1 MDKVMKESFFEANI
15 RIDEEFDNAQLA
27 AQSNKPDFDNAT
39 VKVLDLNFEVSKIK
53 KIIKKEQDG
62 PKESSGTKASAG
74 KDSSK
79 DAQTQK

>member
-1 MDKVMKESFFEANI
+1 MKESFFEANI

-27 AQSNKPDFDNAT
+27 AQSNKPDFDKAT
-39 VKVLDLNFEVSKIK
+39 VKVLDLKFDMSKIK
-53 KIIKKEQDG
+53 TNNKPKEQDG
-62 PKESSGTKASAG
+62 SKKSSGTKASAG

>member
-1 MDKVMKESFFEANI
+1 MKESFFEANI

-27 AQSNKPDFDNAT
+27 AQSNKPGDKAT
-39 VKVLDLNFEVSKIK
+39 VKVLDLKYEVSKIK

-62 PKESSGTKASAG
+62 SKKSSGTKASAG

>member
-1 MDKVMKESFFEANI
+1 MKESFFEANI

-27 AQSNKPDFDNAT
+27 AQSNKPGDKAT

-62 PKESSGTKASAG
+62 SKKSSGTKASAG
-74 KDSSK
+74 KDNSK
-79 DAQTQK
+79 NV

>member
-27 AQSNKPDFDNAT
+27 AQSNKPGDKAT
-39 VKVLDLNFEVSKIK
+39 IKVLDLNFEVSKIK